1 MTKIIIFE
9 GTEYTIQDCTAIADC
24 DMESGNRQNALLVE
38 NEFNGET
45 FQFVVFGFPMPE
57 DAEDFAN
64 MCSESSAWESDWETL
79 NTVQIRRFT
88 VFENRVESKFNGT
101 QLEEIPADYAEGDPL
116 TLGTYDT
123 KEEAL
128 SRLGKTESYIHLK
141 GSGRNALW
149 AGTIRWIEEAIYN
162 ADGDFIES
170 LGCYLNPVDIQQI
183 SGEDDPEE

>member
-45 FQFVVFGFPMPE
+45 FQFVVFGFPMPDDE
-57 DAEDFAN
+57 EDFAN
-64 MCSESSAWESDWETL
+64 MCSESGAWESDWETL

-88 VFENRVESKFNGT
+88 VFENHVESKFNGT

-116 TLGTYDT
+116 TLGIYDT
-123 KEEAL
+123 KEESL
-128 SRLGKTESYIHLK
+128 SRLGKTESYIQLK

-162 ADGDFIES
+162 ADGELLEN
-170 LGCYLNPVDIQQI
+170 LGCYLPPVDIQQI
-183 SGEDDPEE
+183 SDDDE